1 MSVRNSHTSRTERV
15 ILLSCAFLILVHLI
29 ASFFPHLRLWGINQ
43 FHYFPLELRITLS
56 VIGFLVLVPRVNR
69 LVVRLLARAFMPPA
83 EKLRRLNKHALYSFI
98 SLLSLVP
105 FWLLRAKTPLLGDGY
120 LRAGELKLGSLFS
133 ITEPLDFYLHL
144 LFFKLVGGDGY
155 TTYAVLSC
163 VAGALYIFLILLLS
177 DLWGKDGKE
186 KLFIFS
192 ILATVGAIQLFFGYI
207 ESYSLMFAALT
218 GYVLFSLRY
227 LKGKSGFL
235 WPSLF
240 LLLAGGFHLSALS
253 VSPSLFYLAFAKLPE
268 PDRSKAPSVRFANI
282 VVLVCLTSVIGLG
295 LYLLGT
301 YSSEGAASSF
311 LIYPFGR
318 GEAFYSFFS
327 LAHLLDFLN
336 HQLLISPVS
345 LILWTAVL
353 SLFWTLTRFRESASK
368 FLGWVTACS
377 FAFALLVDPKL
388 GYARDWDLFTFT
400 GLGVSL
406 LGIYLFNSVF
416 SIEQQTAKIGEAR
429 VMDTS
434 RITLVLV
441 VTSLVLTLPWVAIN
455 ASESKS
461 IARLEDL
468 LKVDGK
474 RAAHGYEVL
483 ACYFRDKGQQLR
495 AAESWEKAIA
505 INPLARYLGALG
517 NAYSRLRIYDQAIEA
532 YDRSLEMEPDGPAAH
547 MLHRSLGHCL
557 AKTGGYDEAVDHLK
571 KAIALKPGQPEYY
584 YALGN
589 VLGEAGR
596 YEEAVTYFETLLRL
610 DPGNV
615 TVYKKLGMCYA
626 RLGRREEAKKYL
638 EAYLKSMPKHG
649 PGIRGMI
656 DSIEIETESN
666 R

>member
-1 MSVRNSHTSRTERV
+1 MFVRNSHTSRTERV
-15 ILLSCAFLILVHLI
+15 ILLSCAFLILVHLV

-43 FHYFPLELRITLS
+43 FHYFPLGLRITLS
-56 VIGFLVLVPRVNR
+56 AIGLVVLVPRVNR
-69 LVVRLLARAFMPPA
+69 LVVRLFARAFMPPA
-83 EKLRRLNKHALYSFI
+83 EKLRRLNKYALYSVI
-98 SLLSLVP
+98 SLLSLIP

-144 LFFKLVGGDGY
+144 LFFKLVGVDGY
-155 TTYAVLSC
+155 TTYAIMSC
-163 VAGALYIFLILLLS
+163 VAGGLYIFLILLLS

-192 ILATVGAIQLFFGYI
+192 ILATVGAVQLFFGYI

-235 WPSLF
+235 WPCIF
-240 LLLAGGFHLSALS
+240 LLLAGGFHLSALF
-253 VSPSLFYLAFAKLPE
+253 VLPSLFYLALAKLPE
-268 PDRSKAPSVRFANI
+268 PGRSKAPSVRFANI
-282 VVLVCLTSVIGLG
+282 VILLCLTSVIGLG
-295 LYLLGT
+295 LYLLRT
-301 YSSEGAASSF
+301 YSSEGTIGSF
-311 LIYPFGR
+311 LIHPFGT
-318 GEAFYSFFS
+318 GEGFYSFFS

-353 SLFWTLTRFRESASK
+353 ALFWRLTGFRESASK
-368 FLGWVTACS
+368 FLGWLMACS

-388 GYARDWDLFTFT
+388 GYARDWDLFAFT

-406 LGIYLFNSVF
+406 LGIYLFISVF
-416 SIEQQTAKIGEAR
+416 RIEQQTAKSDETR
-429 VMDTS
+429 VMDFS
-434 RITLVLV
+434 RVTLVLV
-441 VTSLVLTLPWVAIN
+441 VTSLLFTLPWVAIN
-455 ASESKS
+455 ASEGKS
-461 IARLEDL
+461 ISRFEDL
-468 LKVDGK
+468 LRVDQK

-483 ACYFRDKGQQLR
+483 ACYFRDQGQQLR

-505 INPLARYLGALG
+505 VNPLPRYLGALG
-517 NAYSRLRIYDQAIEA
+517 NAYSRLRRYDQAIEA
-532 YDRSLEMEPDGPAAH
+532 YGRSIQMEPGGRAAH

-557 AKTGGYDEAVDHLK
+557 AKTGDYDEAVDHLK
-571 KAIALKPGQPEYY
+571 KAIALEPGQPEYY

-596 YEEAVTYFETLLRL
+596 YEEAVPYFETLLRL
-610 DPGNV
+610 EPGNV
-615 TVYKKLGMCYA
+615 TAYRKLGMCHA
-626 RLGRREEAKKYL
+626 RLGRKEEAENYL
-638 EAYLKSMPKHG
+638 ELYFKSMPKEG
-649 PGIRGMI
+649 PGIRGTI
-656 DSIEIETESN
+656 DSIEIEIESG